1 MWIEHIVH
9 PREVCEATPLKASA
23 GICRS
28 TFCAINFSRK
38 NTIYKALKHS
48 DKGEKLL
55 KELLEIKKEIDP
67 TIQETFI
74 KLNIIAREII
84 TRRRDY
90 DIYGPMIDRV
100 YIDNAAYVKVVS
112 SERDATSERV
122 PIKNG
127 FFMLF
132 VAPPRATAEYI
143 RKSLKIGF
151 EALDDKYIKDLIRLC
166 NRFKELL
173 MKTQATLARASDM
186 NVEIDTNL
194 GNYGS
199 NIKFNIGI
207 KFTRK
212 LNITIGGV
220 GLTREDFKS
229 AGSFRDTKTYIN
241 LIVDKSTDSKMC
253 EKLMDDVEHYFVG
266 GH

>member
-1 MWIEHIVH
+1 M
-9 PREVCEATPLKASA
+9 
-23 GICRS
+23 
-28 TFCAINFSRK
+28 
-38 NTIYKALKHS
+38 
-48 DKGEKLL
+48 L
-55 KELLEIKKEIDP
+55 KELLEVKKEIDP

-84 TRRRDY
+84 TRRKDY

-100 YIDNAAYVKVVS
+100 YLDNATYVKVIS
-112 SERDATSERV
+112 GDRDARSERV
-122 PIKNG
+122 PIKDG

-132 VAPPRATAEYI
+132 IAPPRATAEYI
-143 RKSLKIGF
+143 RKSLKLGF
-151 EALDDKYIKDLIRLC
+151 ESLDEKYIKGLIRLC
-166 NRFKELL
+166 NRFKDILA
-173 MKTQATLARASDM
+173 KTQSTLAKVSDM

-220 GLTREDFKS
+220 GLSREDFKS

-241 LIVDKSTDSKMC
+241 LIVDRSTDSKIC
-253 EKLMDDVEHYFVG
+253 EKLMNDVERYFVG
-266 GH
+266 SW

>member
-1 MWIEHIVH
+1 M
-9 PREVCEATPLKASA
+9 
-23 GICRS
+23 
-28 TFCAINFSRK
+28 
-38 NTIYKALKHS
+38 
-48 DKGEKLL
+48 L

-67 TIQETFI
+67 SIHETFI

-100 YIDNAAYVKVVS
+100 YTDNAIYVKVMS
-112 SERDATSERV
+112 GERASNTQRID
-122 PIKNG
+122 IKPN

-132 VAPPRATAEYI
+132 IAPQRATVEYV
-143 RKSLKIGF
+143 RNSLKIAF

-166 NRFKELL
+166 NRFKDVLL
-173 MKTQATLARASDM
+173 KTQIALAKASQM

-194 GNYGS
+194 GSYSS
-199 NIKFNIGI
+199 NVKFNIAI
-207 KFTRK
+207 KYTRP
-212 LNITIGGV
+212 LNITIGNM
-220 GLTREDFKS
+220 GLGRENFKS

-241 LIVDKSTDSKMC
+241 LIVDKGTDSRMC

-266 GH
+266 M